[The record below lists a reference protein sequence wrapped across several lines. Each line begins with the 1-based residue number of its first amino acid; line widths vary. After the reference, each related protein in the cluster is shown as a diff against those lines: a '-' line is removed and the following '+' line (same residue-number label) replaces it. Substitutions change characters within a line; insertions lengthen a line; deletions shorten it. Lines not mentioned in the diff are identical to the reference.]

1 MNREQD
7 HLQSLGRKVE
17 IPDTYAPQV
26 LEAFEE
32 KGWVEREDDRWH
44 FTVPGYLI
52 SNTLIGIL
60 LEAQAAG
67 RVESIPWVDRAGTA
81 ERKLSMP
88 KGEDELFAELY
99 EQTKTEQ

>member
-1 MNREQD
+1 ME
-7 HLQSLGRKVE
+7 LTG
-17 IPDTYAPQV
+17 
-26 LEAFEE
+26 
-32 KGWVEREDDRWH
+32 DRWH

-67 RVESIPWVDRAGTA
+67 RVENIPWLDRANQA
-81 ERKLSMP
+81 EKKLSLP

-99 EQTKTEQ
+99 EQTRSTLT